1 MDNIWVQKDIE
12 NYSFYALAKDIL
24 PKTEYQIRTYPFP
37 WEIQELGKEPGDLGV
52 IPQFYYVSKEEEKSI
67 LSGTWS
73 SNINYESELMP
84 YGFYFINLPLIYIDT
99 FFKSWFANEQVDA
112 LVKPYYTS
120 SNGLV
125 MYSRKLL
132 ATAVFIILHEYGH
145 YLDYKKF
152 GSTKKYYLWSYDA
165 KKEFREYEKE
175 IGMLSSTHELT
186 EEHLKKRN
194 EMYRQC
200 KDENSADQ
208 YALRNLEQKVEEAL
222 NHIPNRKN

>member
-24 PKTEYQIRTYPFP
+24 PKTEYQIRTYPFS
-37 WEIQELGKEPGDLGV
+37 WEILKSGRESDVLGV
-52 IPQFYYVSKEEEKSI
+52 IPQFYYVSKEEENAI
-67 LSGTWS
+67 LSGTWLP
-73 SNINYESELMP
+73 NINYECELMP
-84 YGFYFINLPLIYIDT
+84 YGFYFIDLPLIYIDT

-145 YLDYKKF
+145 YLDYKKL
-152 GSTKKYYLWSYDA
+152 GSKEKYCLWVYNAKKKYRAYDN
-165 KKEFREYEKE
+165 E
-175 IGMLSSTHELT
+175 IRMLSSTHELT

-208 YALRNLEQKVEEAL
+208 YALRNLKQKIEEAL